1 MRHRERHPAEA
12 GNRGGPGSSAE
23 LVLIGHVGWATDQ
36 TANGTATHTG
46 GSGFATAFAA
56 SALLDGVG
64 LVAQVG
70 GDFDLDI
77 LRKLAIDMAGVAV
90 LPGASATFFIDQSR
104 DGALSFSSDLGVAT
118 EPRFDLFP
126 ESYFRA
132 GYVHLGTAPPKQQ
145 LAWLEFL
152 RHKGCRAQVSV
163 DMFEPFV
170 MAEPG
175 ACREICDRADLIFLN
190 EAEYRGLY
198 RARPHLPA
206 PTVLKRGPAGAEFWA
221 PGVWHQ
227 IPAPPAD
234 EVDPIGAGEIL
245 AGSFLAL
252 RARGL
257 GEDRA
262 LRYSVAAATRS
273 VTEFG
278 VAGPGVTRELGR
290 VREQLAVARDRGC
303 TPRLALGTVPG
314 DRTEGVDDEGDEL
327 VAGHRSDLLEP
338 SQ

>member
-12 GNRGGPGSSAE
+12 GNRDGPGSVAG
-23 LVLIGHVGWATDQ
+23 LVLIGHVGWATDR

-46 GSGFATAFAA
+46 GSGFGTAFAA

-70 GDFDLDI
+70 EDFDLGV
-77 LRKLAIDMAGVAV
+77 LRQLAIDMAGVAV

-104 DGALSFSSDLGVAT
+104 DGALSFCSDLGVAA

-132 GYVHLGTAPPKQQ
+132 AYVHLGTAPPKQQ

-152 RHKGCRAQVSV
+152 RYKGCRAQFSV

-175 ACREICDRADLIFLN
+175 ACREICDRADLLFLN

-198 RARPHLPA
+198 HARTHP
-206 PTVLKRGPAGAEFWA
+206 PTPMVLKRGPAGAEFRA
-221 PGVWHQ
+221 ADVRHQ

-257 GEDRA
+257 AEDRA
-262 LRYSVAAATRS
+262 LRYSVAAA
-273 VTEFG
+273 
-278 VAGPGVTRELGR
+278 A
-290 VREQLAVARDRGC
+290 Q
-303 TPRLALGTVPG
+303 
-314 DRTEGVDDEGDEL
+314 
-327 VAGHRSDLLEP
+327 
-338 SQ
+338 